1 MTQLLV
7 SVRSAAE
14 AEAALRGG
22 AALIDVK
29 EPAHGSLG
37 RASDEVIADVVRVVA
52 GRRPIS
58 AAMGELLDAPGNVC
72 PPNDMPL
79 TFVKWGLAGYTDRP
93 AAVWRSALRRT
104 LCELTGRQ
112 LSCRTVAVAYADWQ
126 RAQAP
131 IPEEVCHFAV
141 ENGIG
146 ACLID
151 TWQKDGSTLLDWL
164 SLQEI
169 EHLQKSCRTAGVP
182 MALAGSLGRVE
193 IRLLLPL
200 RPDWI
205 AVRGAVCQGRQR
217 SATVDEGKVR
227 QLALLLSPALQT
239 GQLGERGALAP

>member
-7 SVRSAAE
+7 SVRSGLE

-37 RASDEVIADVVRVVA
+37 RASDRVIAEVMRVVA

-58 AAMGELLDAPGNVC
+58 AAMGELLNAPSNVC
-72 PPNDMPL
+72 PSHDLPL
-79 TFVKWGLAGYTDRP
+79 TFVKWGLAGYTDRA

-104 LCELTGRQ
+104 LCDLTEHQ
-112 LSCRTVAVAYADWQ
+112 PSCRAVAVAYADWQ

-131 IPEEVCHFAV
+131 MPEEVCDFAV

-146 ACLID
+146 AFLID

-164 SLQEI
+164 SWQKVK
-169 EHLQKSCRTAGVP
+169 HLRERSRTAGVP
-182 MALAGSLGRVE
+182 VALAGSLGPAE
-193 IRLLLPL
+193 IGALLPL
-200 RPDWI
+200 LPDWI
-205 AVRGAVCQGRQR
+205 AVRGAVCPDRQR
-217 SATVDEGKVR
+217 GATVDEGKVR
-227 QLALLLSPALQT
+227 QLAALVSSSEQI
-239 GQLGERGALAP
+239 